1 MAGDMSK
8 ITIEEENL
16 TSEEALARVS
26 MILAK
31 SENPKLLSHLSHDEI
46 NQLAPLQTVADFKKL
61 KHIQE
66 FTHNFLQFRVSME
79 RLGRREMLDIA
90 GGVKH
95 EPEKV
100 RGIRKLF
107 GGLAR

>member
-1 MAGDMSK
+1 MADMSK

-31 SENPKLLSHLSHDEI
+31 TDNPKLLTHLSHDEI
-46 NQLAPLQTVADFKKL
+46 NLIAPLQTVADLRKIKYL
-61 KHIQE
+61 QE
-66 FTHNFLQFRVSME
+66 FTKNFQLFRVSLE

-95 EPEKV
+95 EPEKI